1 MKFVALCFIS
11 VVFCFGCDSETPS
24 HEGKPLPVKLP
35 DASPVDMAVI
45 DAEVVPDPLA
55 HQPELSPEARI
66 LIRVDDEERFV
77 SKEVALAH
85 GYTIVDLT
93 NDWVPK
99 ILTER
104 FDEDGAL
111 IPNNYRSVFQGLAN
125 DRIDSDGS
133 PLRGEE
139 LNFLE
144 VFGVP
149 PSLGVIVGRSLDDV
163 SKSCLEDID
172 YDLVGQFEFIPVT
185 KWDRRRQKRR
195 LKKRAKRLAKFSKE
209 HGVVSVEQAHD
220 IDPAIARIMKENAAA
235 AREKEAFLSIEK
247 RMYCDN
253 HVRKRFRH
261 KKRKRDDGFEKAVRR
276 FQRKHKLYVWG
287 ILEEDT
293 LEALSKDPLALN
305 HEAFL
310 RALRER
316 VIAATGVIEDGTS
329 NVGDKPIEYLS
340 GDGTRKPLRNVVEE
354 YLVAAVAG
362 LGIKTPDAFKT
373 FIQRHGQEAFESL
386 KVGVIFPK
394 PPEYYSDHMDLS
406 LIVDRGSVWYDFPY
420 NDKGRKRNQRRKR
433 LPLMKLMLTYQG
445 ETFPL
450 TQWRTTIGGWA
461 EEQSE
466 NGYVY
471 LKYKMSDVGKRVIR
485 KIVAAPTWRP
495 PNTTPIS
502 TLVKRKWVNG
512 KGQRVVSYNDLG
524 PGYLSAFGIV
534 AGYFV
539 IPGKKGRPDWDKG
552 IRAHGSSN
560 YMSIISK
567 KGFSHGCHRLQ
578 NDRAIRL
585 YGFLLSRR
593 THRVSGEME
602 EAFRRMYLHEDEA
615 YEMYLPSQGFKYE
628 LEPPIDVEVL
638 EGKLEGKTE
647 EPIEDLMEIPGHE
660 YPVPQDFLEQPDAGV
675 TADASVEARP
685 KDTAPEDA
693 SKSKELPQPTRA
705 PSAPESKELP
715 QPTRAPSAP
724 E

>member
-1 MKFVALCFIS
+1 MKLTSICLILMA
-11 VVFCFGCDSETPS
+11 FCFGCEAEKVGVRHKAQPINGSD
-24 HEGKPLPVKLP
+24 L
-35 DASPVDMAVI
+35 AAVDVAII
-45 DAEVVPDPLA
+45 DAEVLPDPLA
-55 HQPELSPEARI
+55 NQSDLLPAERI
-66 LIRVDDEERFV
+66 LIRVNGEERFV
-77 SKEVALAH
+77 SEAVAKAN
-85 GYTIVDLT
+85 GFTIVDLT
-93 NDWVPK
+93 NQWVPK

-104 FDEDGAL
+104 FDEEGAL
-111 IPNNYRSVFQGLAN
+111 IPNNYRSVFRGLAN
-125 DRIDSDGS
+125 DRIDADGS
-133 PLRGEE
+133 PMRNEE

-149 PSLGVIVGRSLDDV
+149 PSLGIIAGRTLADM
-163 SKSCLEDID
+163 SKACLKDID
-172 YDLVGQFEFIPVT
+172 YDLLGEFEFIPVT
-185 KWDRRRQKRR
+185 KWDKRRQKRR
-195 LKKRAKRLAKFSKE
+195 LRKRSKRLASFKKE
-209 HGVVSVEQAHD
+209 HGDLALDEVLKR
-220 IDPAIARIMKENAAA
+220 DPAIARIMKENAAA
-235 AREKEAFLSIEK
+235 PREKEAFLSIEK

-261 KKRKRDDGFEKAVRR
+261 KKGRRDDGFQKAVRR

-293 LEALSKDPLALN
+293 LAALSKDPVVLN
-305 HEAFL
+305 RAAFV

-329 NVGDKPIEYLS
+329 KSGSEPIDYLS
-340 GDGTRKPLRNVVEE
+340 SDGTRKPLRNVVDEFIN
-354 YLVAAVAG
+354 AAVTG
-362 LGIKTPDAFKT
+362 LGIQTTEAYQS
-373 FIQRHGQEAFESL
+373 FIERHGQAAFESL
-386 KVGVIFPK
+386 RLGVIFPEL
-394 PPEYYSDHMDLS
+394 PEYYSEHMDVS

-420 NDKGRKRNQRRKR
+420 NQKGRKRNQRRKR
-433 LPLMKLMLTYQG
+433 LPMLKLMLTYQG

-539 IPGKKGRPDWDKG
+539 IPGKNGRPDWDKG

-593 THRVSGEME
+593 IHRVFGEME
-602 EAFRRMYLHEDEA
+602 QPFRRMYLHKDEA

-638 EGKLEGKTE
+638 EGRIEGKVE
-647 EPIEDLMEIPGHE
+647 EPIEDLMEIPGKE
-660 YPVPQDFLEQPDAGV
+660 YPIPTDFLKRPDAGIEAATDADVLPSDKATEEPV
-675 TADASVEARP
+675 TSKKEATPVKVPAP
-685 KDTAPEDA
+685 K
-693 SKSKELPQPTRA
+693 K
-705 PSAPESKELP
+705 
-715 QPTRAPSAP
+715 
-724 E
+724 

>member
-1 MKFVALCFIS
+1 MKLAALCFIAL
-11 VVFCFGCDSETPS
+11 VFCVGCDSEKSDAQHKPQPIGAVDVS
-24 HEGKPLPVKLP
+24 HV
-35 DASPVDMAVI
+35 AVDVAII
-45 DAEVVPDPLA
+45 DAEVLPDPLA
-55 HQPELSPEARI
+55 HQPDLSPEARV
-66 LIRVDDEERFV
+66 LIRVNGEERFV
-77 SKEVALAH
+77 SEAVATAN

-104 FDEDGAL
+104 FDAEGAL

-125 DRIDSDGS
+125 DRIDADGS
-133 PLRGEE
+133 PMRDEE

-149 PSLGVIVGRSLDDV
+149 PSLGIIVGRALTDINKD
-163 SKSCLEDID
+163 CLKDID
-172 YDLVGQFEFIPVT
+172 YDLLGEFEFIPVT
-185 KWDRRRQKRR
+185 KWDKRRQKRR
-195 LKKRAKRLAKFSKE
+195 LRKRAKRLASFKKT
-209 HGVVSVEQAHD
+209 HGDLSVEAVQKL
-220 IDPAIARIMKENAAA
+220 DPAIARIIKENTVAP
-235 AREKEAFLSIEK
+235 REKEAFLAIEK

-261 KKRKRDDGFEKAVRR
+261 KKSRRDDGFEKAVRR

-293 LEALSKDPLALN
+293 LAALSKDPLWLN
-305 HEAFL
+305 RGAFV

-329 NVGDKPIEYLS
+329 RVGDKPVDYLS
-340 GDGTRKPLRNVVEE
+340 SDGTRKPLRNVVEE
-354 YLVAAVAG
+354 FLDAAVEG
-362 LGIKTPDAFKT
+362 LGIKTADDFKG
-373 FIQRHGQEAFESL
+373 FIERHGQAAFESL
-386 KVGVIFPK
+386 RVGVIFPEL
-394 PPEYYSDHMDLS
+394 PEYYSEHMDVS

-420 NDKGRKRNQRRKR
+420 NQKGRKRNQRRKR
-433 LPLMKLMLTYQG
+433 LPLMKLMLSHQG

-461 EEQSE
+461 EEQSD

-539 IPGKKGRPDWDKG
+539 IPGKNGRPDWDKG

-602 EAFRRMYLHEDEA
+602 QAFRRMYLYEGEA

-628 LEPPIDVEVL
+628 LDPPIDVEVL
-638 EGKLEGKTE
+638 EGRIEGKVE
-647 EPIEDLMEIPGHE
+647 EPIEDLMEIPGQE
-660 YPVPQDFLEQPDAGV
+660 YPIPTDFLERPDSGIEA
-675 TADASVEARP
+675 ASTTEGLP
-685 KDTAPEDA
+685 KDEIAKDPSDLKGKA
-693 SKSKELPQPTRA
+693 SPVKVPAGAE
-705 PSAPESKELP
+705 
-715 QPTRAPSAP
+715 
-724 E
+724 